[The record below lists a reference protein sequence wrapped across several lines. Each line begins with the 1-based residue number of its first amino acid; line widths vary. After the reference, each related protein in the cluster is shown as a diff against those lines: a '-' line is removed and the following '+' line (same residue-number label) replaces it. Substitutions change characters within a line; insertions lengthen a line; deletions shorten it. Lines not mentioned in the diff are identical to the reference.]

1 MSESAM
7 HSYYDDTS
15 SQSGIRVIEN
25 VLKLYSFLIPS
36 TNAAGDMRGETL
48 LARIVFSYVGG
59 SGTKLLGQGRKT
71 EK

>member
-7 HSYYDDTS
+7 HSYNYDTS

-25 VLKLYSFLIPS
+25 VLKLYSFIIPS
-36 TNAAGDMRGETL
+36 TNAAGDMRETL

-71 EK
+71 ER